1 MVKPIRK
8 LQIGKNG
15 ISEAFIEQL
24 KKTFEDARVVKVVI
38 LKSACRDK
46 EEAKKMSEKLVSVL
60 GDKYGYKLVGY
71 VLTLMKFRK
80 VQEK

>member
-15 ISEAFIEQL
+15 VSEAFIEQL
-24 KKTFEDARVVKVVI
+24 KKTFEDARVVKIVI

-46 EEAKKMSEKLVSVL
+46 EEAKKISESLVATL
-60 GDKYGYKLVGY
+60 GNKYAYKLVGY
-71 VLTLMKFRK
+71 VLTVMKFRK
-80 VQEK
+80 VQDK